1 MNIPKFFLLVT
12 VFVLGG
18 CSFNQDKALANLD
31 FSRIARVRD
40 TPVYNLYFSA
50 DIDILGS
57 YKSRVGEKLM
67 CALADDV
74 DFNLDHRMKY
84 FAQGAVAR
92 DKTQPG
98 FKFVSQIIFNESI
111 SAGASERALGVP
123 ELKGLLSN
131 KEYVACRF
139 LVSATMTN
147 TYFSNVMYVPVV
159 RIKQAVDGK

>member
-1 MNIPKFFLLVT
+1 MNIPKFLLLAI
-12 VFVLGG
+12 FFILDG
-18 CSFNQDKALANLD
+18 CSFNQDKAIANLD
-31 FSRIARVRD
+31 FSRIERVRD

-50 DIDILGS
+50 DTDILGS

-74 DFNLDHRMKY
+74 DFNLNHRMKY
-84 FAQGAVAR
+84 FAQGAVSR

-111 SAGASERALGVP
+111 SAGASERALGTS

-139 LVSATMTN
+139 LVSATMIS

-159 RIKQAVDGK
+159 RIQEAMGGR